1 MNDKT
6 DQRLRFTLRQLEVFA
21 ATARTGS
28 TRAAA
33 SRVARSQSAAST
45 ALADLEAALG
55 VPLFDRVGR
64 RLLLNEQ
71 GRALLPRAVS
81 LLDQSAELQG
91 AFAVALPGPL
101 RMAASL
107 TIGEYLLPD
116 IVARWQAAHPQHAV
130 QLVIAN
136 TSEVMA
142 AVAGFEADIGFIEG
156 RKTHAD
162 IAVQP
167 WLSDEMVLFAAPGHP
182 LAGRVVPVADLAEA
196 AWVMREP
203 GSGTREAA
211 DRWLL
216 EHLPR
221 VQVAFEL
228 GSSEAIKRVVASGA
242 GVGCLSRYTVAEAL
256 AAGHLV
262 ELRTRLPRAVRSL
275 ALVVHRQRRLGEAAQ
290 AFIDH
295 CLAAAAPA
303 APPSAPGGTKPRAR
317 ATATSAHR
325 ASPRARRADPAS
337 AARKSREPDSA

>member
-55 VPLFDRVGR
+55 VPLFDRLGR

-91 AFAVALPGPL
+91 AFAVAMPGPL

-167 WLSDEMVLFAAPGHP
+167 WLSDEMVLIAAPGHP
-182 LAGRVVPVADLAEA
+182 LAGRVASVAELAAA

-216 EHLPR
+216 EHLAR

-295 CLAAAAPA
+295 CLAAAAGVQAGAPAPA
-303 APPSAPGGTKPRAR
+303 ASRAAKATDDNAAP
-317 ATATSAHR
+317 
-325 ASPRARRADPAS
+325 S
-337 AARKSREPDSA
+337 AARSAAKSAVGKTRQARQA

>member
-1 MNDKT
+1 MSEKT

-55 VPLFDRVGR
+55 VSLFDRVGR

-91 AFAVALPGPL
+91 VFAVAHPSPL

-136 TSEVMA
+136 TSEVID

-167 WLSDEMVLFAAPGHP
+167 WLSDEMVLIVAPGHP
-182 LAGRVVPVADLAEA
+182 LAGRLASTAELAQA

-216 EHLPR
+216 EHLPQ
-221 VQVAFEL
+221 VKVAFEL

-242 GVGCLSRYTVAEAL
+242 GVGCLSRYTVAESL
-256 AAGHLV
+256 AQGTLV
-262 ELRTRLPRAVRSL
+262 ALRTRLPRATRAL
-275 ALVVHRQRRLGEAAQ
+275 ALVVHRQRRVGEATQ

-295 CLAAAAPA
+295 CLSATPA
-303 APPSAPGGTKPRAR
+303 AGRVPVRRAPRAG
-317 ATATSAHR
+317 
-325 ASPRARRADPAS
+325 
-337 AARKSREPDSA
+337 